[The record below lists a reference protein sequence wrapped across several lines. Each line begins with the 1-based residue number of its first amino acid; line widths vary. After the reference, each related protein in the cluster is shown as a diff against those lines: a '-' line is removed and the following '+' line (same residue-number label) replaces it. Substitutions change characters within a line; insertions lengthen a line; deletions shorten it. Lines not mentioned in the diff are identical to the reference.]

1 MDFGKL
7 SSQDRVSKQSRCV
20 RRCTTKQRVGSTQI
34 WTDLV
39 FTLSCPVCSLYTVL
53 FNTQTT
59 WVGLCHIWWLGKDF
73 TIVQSFR
80 MNKRMNTKVLWNQ
93 MKVVVVDNFT
103 ILNPTSSKSLQNW
116 CFTFLSGKFLVKFQI
131 QFVCLKDGVHLY
143 SFPFQSKHVHFSD
156 TKLGNV
162 TIVDSLKTDTFW
174 NLESLFWGQMKI
186 SK

>member
-1 MDFGKL
+1 
-7 SSQDRVSKQSRCV
+7 
-20 RRCTTKQRVGSTQI
+20 
-34 WTDLV
+34 
-39 FTLSCPVCSLYTVL
+39 
-53 FNTQTT
+53 
-59 WVGLCHIWWLGKDF
+59 
-73 TIVQSFR
+73 
-80 MNKRMNTKVLWNQ
+80 MNTKVLWNQ

-162 TIVDSLKTDTFW
+162 TFVDSLKTDTFW
-174 NLESLFWGQMKI
+174 NLETSHQIIHKQVVSKFFFLLLVVWFCPKATSHCSAWRVGTLKPRLPSLRTMWRTIFDITKTRWEPIQQL
-186 SK
+186 S